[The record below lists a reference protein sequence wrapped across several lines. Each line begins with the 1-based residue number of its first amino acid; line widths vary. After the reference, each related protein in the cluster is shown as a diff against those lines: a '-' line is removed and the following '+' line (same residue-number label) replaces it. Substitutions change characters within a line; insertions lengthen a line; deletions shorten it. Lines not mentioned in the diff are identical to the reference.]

1 MELPTVKEMLPT
13 PIMSLRDFGER
24 FIASKYGRPYRY
36 KCRAARTND
45 RTNNKKKLRSVRA
58 I

>member
-1 MELPTVKEMLPT
+1 MIPTLMLT
-13 PIMSLRDFGER
+13 DVFGER
-24 FIASKYGRPYRY
+24 FIASKYARPYRY
-36 KCRAARTND
+36 KCRKARTNN

>member
-1 MELPTVKEMLPT
+1 MTVMQPKTFMTSDE
-13 PIMSLRDFGER
+13 FGGR
-24 FIASKYGRPYRY
+24 FCASKYSRPYRY
-36 KCRAARTND
+36 KCRKARTNN